1 MSTTNYF
8 QVALSTSLVVFG
20 FNGKS
25 LMVAMEKR
33 ASQPFKNAPM
43 LPSKM
48 MALEEDLS
56 HAANTLLQNM
66 FEDIPNNHTEQ
77 LKAFANPYRKANGR
91 VVNIAQYTVLS
102 HSATL
107 QKLKDP
113 FQWSTIQELPSLVFD
128 HNEILNFALE
138 RLKRR
143 VKRRPIGF
151 HLLPKEF
158 TFKEIHTLYEKALR
172 KDLDKRNFRK
182 KLFSSDL
189 LIETGKTV
197 TVEDSNKPSH
207 LYMFN
212 TKEYEKLTL
221 KGYDFSFK

>member
-1 MSTTNYF
+1 MSETNYF
-8 QVALSTSLVVFG
+8 KVALSTSLVVFG
-20 FNGKS
+20 FNGKN
-25 LMVAMEKR
+25 LMIATEQR
-33 ASQPFKNAPM
+33 ASEPFKDAPM

-48 MALEEDLS
+48 VAVEEDLA
-56 HAANTLLQNM
+56 HASNSLLHNM

-77 LKAFANPYRKANGR
+77 LMAFANPYRNANGR

-102 HSATL
+102 HKATL
-107 QKLKDP
+107 QKLKSP
-113 FQWSTIQELPSLVFD
+113 FAWSILEEVPSLVFD
-128 HNEILNFALE
+128 HNEILDFAKE

-172 KDLDKRNFRK
+172 KNLDKRNFRK
-182 KLFSSDL
+182 KLFNSDL
-189 LIETGKTV
+189 LIETGKSV
-197 TVEDSNKPSH
+197 TVEDANKPSH